1 MQLRSRLCTA
11 SRLDT
16 ASGLDTTSRLFNLFA
31 AGSFAAAH
39 QATKLSFENAATL
52 SAGRLFNSAGRLFNS
67 ARRLF
72 NSASWFF
79 NSASWLD
86 TAGRLF
92 NLFAARSFEAAHQAT
107 KLLSLENA
115 TRLDTAGRLFNT
127 AGRLFN
133 TAGRFDT
140 AGRLFADNF
149 FAAVVLVEHAV
160 KFVLQHFHFANLKS
174 TAWICATDRL
184 TTTTN

>member
-39 QATKLSFENAATL
+39 QTTKLSFENAATL
-52 SAGRLFNSAGRLFNS
+52 SAGRLFNSAGRF
-67 ARRLF
+67 F
-72 NSASWFF
+72 NSASWLF

-127 AGRLFN
+127 AGR
-133 TAGRFDT
+133 FDT

-149 FAAVVLVEHAV
+149 FAAIVLVEHAV

>member
-16 ASGLDTTSRLFNLFA
+16 ASGLFNLFA

-39 QATKLSFENAATL
+39 QTTKLSFENAATL
-52 SAGRLFNSAGRLFNS
+52 SAGRLFNSAGRF
-67 ARRLF
+67 F

-127 AGRLFN
+127 AGR
-133 TAGRFDT
+133 FDT

-149 FAAVVLVEHAV
+149 FAAIVLVEHAV

>member
-39 QATKLSFENAATL
+39 QTTKLSFENAATL
-52 SAGRLFNSAGRLFNS
+52 SAGRLFNSAGRF
-67 ARRLF
+67 F
-72 NSASWFF
+72 NSASWLF

-149 FAAVVLVEHAV
+149 FAAIVLVEHAV

>member
-16 ASGLDTTSRLFNLFA
+16 ASGRDTTSRLFNLFA

-39 QATKLSFENAATL
+39 QTTKLSFENAATL
-52 SAGRLFNSAGRLFNS
+52 S
-67 ARRLF
+67 
-72 NSASWFF
+72 
-79 NSASWLD
+79 
-86 TAGRLF
+86 
-92 NLFAARSFEAAHQAT
+92 
-107 KLLSLENA
+107 
-115 TRLDTAGRLFNT
+115 AGRLFNT

-140 AGRLFADNF
+140 AGRLFADNL
-149 FAAVVLVEHAV
+149 FAAIVLVEHAV